1 MIAKA
6 LAGDSYVV
14 IDQADDGKWIQ
25 IELSDGEDS
34 TGWVSAEFVSLSNE
48 KPTAKK
54 AAPSTMST
62 SATST
67 SATVS
72 SGAPMAS
79 AAPAGLSGKLVFQN
93 RGGDGIYLYDL
104 GSGRLNRLTTGID
117 PSLSPDGSQIAF
129 TRSNNANGVYLINV
143 DGSNE
148 RKIFGERDWLRSPK
162 WSPDGTKI
170 VFVRGDEVTDCYV
183 LSDGRCMEIE
193 WINAHMPWLDL
204 GQLRRT
210 QERKFH
216 LARIDTQGG
225 NYRDLVTLSTAKAP
239 DWNSGGIVYQSRAG
253 IQITQDKPSAETE
266 LVYFNILKQYHHDP
280 DWQPNG
286 GAILFDQREASHWE
300 IYTINPD
307 GSGRRALTRPE
318 FTLVDELPSNVTPD
332 WSPDGN
338 HIVFLS
344 NREPDHEAGDWRIWV
359 MDADGSNQ
367 RPLPI
372 NIPIEYGFDDAQMV
386 DWGP

>member
-1 MIAKA
+1 M
-6 LAGDSYVV
+6 
-14 IDQADDGKWIQ
+14 
-25 IELSDGEDS
+25 
-34 TGWVSAEFVSLSNE
+34 
-48 KPTAKK
+48 
-54 AAPSTMST
+54 
-62 SATST
+62 
-67 SATVS
+67 
-72 SGAPMAS
+72 
-79 AAPAGLSGKLVFQN
+79 
-93 RGGDGIYLYDL
+93 
-104 GSGRLNRLTTGID
+104 NRLTTGID

-253 IQITQDKPSAETE
+253 IQITQDKPSVETE

-372 NIPIEYGFDDAQMV
+372 NISIEYGFDDAQMV